1 MATYK
6 LTPDDRA
13 YLSEIGIPQNDIERT
28 DKAFAHLHLYMRQGI
43 AKSSRVRRSTAVRHF
58 GHNAVLRAVH
68 RAATGRAVDSIR
80 SAQNPDL
87 VLIVYVK

>member
-1 MATYK
+1 MANYK
-6 LTPDDRA
+6 LTPADRA
-13 YLSEIGIPQNDIERT
+13 YLAEIGISQNDIERT
-28 DKAFAHLHLYMRQGI
+28 DKAFAHLHLYMRQAI
-43 AKSSRVRRSTAVRHF
+43 DKRSRIRFSTAVRRF

-68 RAATGRAVDSIR
+68 KAATGLAVDSIR